1 MLKKG
6 IYGAADRKMIK
17 ATRFRRVTEGLAE
30 FNWEFYKI
38 TAKLK
43 LKQLEIDLKN
53 DSLPENPQ
61 DKFDKLLKLFGK
73 EKDKYARSL
82 SEL

>member
-43 LKQLEIDLKN
+43 LK
-53 DSLPENPQ
+53 
-61 DKFDKLLKLFGK
+61 
-73 EKDKYARSL
+73 
-82 SEL
+82 